1 MGEKVVYK
9 LTPGQIAAIEATLA
23 RGDRVEVVPVKD
35 GIKLL
40 RARRDEVKP
49 IN

>member
-1 MGEKVVYK
+1 MKEQERK
-9 LTPGQIAAIEATLA
+9 LTPGQIKAIEDTVN

-40 RARRDEVKP
+40 RTRRDEVKP
-49 IN
+49 R